1 MHRKNILCRTR
12 ILCMC
17 MIWSQVTHSYP
28 CWRYLWHACTGI
40 FIGMKYKLWG
50 LQPLFD
56 TFFQFT
62 HMCWMHVKVICACAL
77 KQTVSI
83 FALITLYQQKVGKWV
98 HVKFSCFSS
107 VHTFIMILIYVK
119 STETKIWRFTKYQ
132 HDQHK
137 RPR

>member
-77 KQTVSI
+77 KPLLLLVHSERYVDERLISEFMLKFVYFQILLQFCMYIYNGTNLRIIYGDKYLTVHKI
-83 FALITLYQQKVGKWV
+83 
-98 HVKFSCFSS
+98 
-107 VHTFIMILIYVK
+107 
-119 STETKIWRFTKYQ
+119 STR
-132 HDQHK
+132 
-137 RPR
+137 